1 MFESLSDRLQ
11 SVFQKLGS
19 KGRLDED
26 DVREAMKQVR
36 LALLEADVNYKV
48 VKDFVARVTEQAIGE
63 EVTKSLTPHQQ
74 VVKIVHQELINLLGT
89 DNAPLQES
97 RPGPTV
103 IMLVGLQGTGKTTLS
118 AKLALHLRKNGRRVM
133 LAACD
138 VYRPAAITQLETL
151 GKQLNVPVHSEGT
164 HLSPPEIAANA
175 LERAKREM
183 INVLIIDTA
192 GRLQIDEPLMQ
203 ELDEIEA
210 RVNPIERL
218 LVVDAMT
225 GQEAVRVADTF
236 KERVDITGL
245 VMTKMDGDARGGAAL
260 SVRAVTGVPIKFIS
274 SGEKI
279 DTNTLEP
286 FHPDRLA
293 SRILGMGDVLS
304 LIEKAEELYDA
315 DQAKTMEKK
324 LRKGKFDF
332 EDFLNAMQQMR
343 KLGPLQQILGMIP
356 GMSQLARNEEL
367 VDESQ
372 LKRVEAIIFSMT
384 PKERRNP
391 DLIKGSRRS
400 RIARGSGVNEQ
411 EVSQLVK
418 QFREMQKMMKQ
429 FTGGEPIMKDLGVEL
444 DKIEIAQLGQA
455 KKIVIDSENTTIVE
469 GAGSSK
475 DIQAASSRSAAK
487 STRPPATTTVRSFR
501 SGWRS
506 SPGAWPRSTS
516 VPPARR
522 S

>member
-11 SVFQKLGS
+11 AVFQKLGS

-36 LALLEADVNYKV
+36 LALLEADVNFKV
-48 VKDFVARVTEQAIGE
+48 VKDFVAKVTEQAVGE

-89 DNAPLQES
+89 DNAPLSEA

-103 IMLVGLQGTGKTTLS
+103 IMLVGLQGTGKTTLA
-118 AKLALHLRKNGRRVM
+118 AKLALHLRKKGRRVM

-138 VYRPAAITQLETL
+138 VYRPAAITQLQTL
-151 GKQLNVPVHSEGT
+151 GKQLNVPVYSEG
-164 HLSPPEIAANA
+164 SAAKPPDIAVNA
-175 LERAKREM
+175 LEQAKKDLV
-183 INVLIIDTA
+183 NVLIIDTA

-203 ELDEIEA
+203 ELEQIDS
-210 RVNPIERL
+210 RVHATERL

-236 KERVDITGL
+236 NQRVNLSGL

-274 SGEKI
+274 SGEKV
-279 DTNTLEP
+279 DGNTLEP
-286 FHPDRLA
+286 FYPDRLA

-304 LIEKAEELYDA
+304 LIEKAEQLYDA
-315 DQAKTMEKK
+315 EQAKAMEKK

-367 VDESQ
+367 IDESQ
-372 LKRVEAIIFSMT
+372 LKRVEAMIFSMT
-384 PKERRNP
+384 PHERRNP
-391 DLIKGSRRS
+391 ELIKGSRRS
-400 RIARGSGVNEQ
+400 RIARGSGTTEQDVN
-411 EVSQLVK
+411 QLVK
-418 QFREMQKMMKQ
+418 QFQQMQRMMKQ
-429 FTGGEPIMKDLGVEL
+429 
-444 DKIEIAQLGQA
+444 IAG
-455 KKIVIDSENTTIVE
+455 
-469 GAGSSK
+469 GAGGGK
-475 DIQAASSRSAAK
+475 GGRGKGGRGGRGGGGGPID
-487 STRPPATTTVRSFR
+487 
-501 SGWRS
+501 
-506 SPGAWPRSTS
+506 PRDLM
-516 VPPARR
+516 RMLK
-522 S
+522 